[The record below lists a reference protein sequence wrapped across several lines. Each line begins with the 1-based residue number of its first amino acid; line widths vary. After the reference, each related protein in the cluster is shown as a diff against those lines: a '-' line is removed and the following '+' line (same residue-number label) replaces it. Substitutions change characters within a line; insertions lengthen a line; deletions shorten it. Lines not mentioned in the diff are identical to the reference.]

1 MQRLRQ
7 NYLLLLE
14 DIHNVGRKG
23 ATVVVKPGFANNYL
37 LPQKKAVVVNKH
49 TLQLQTRLQQERQ
62 QQAELDLKQSEE
74 LKKQL
79 ENKVFTFPMK
89 VDSNGQ
95 LYGSVSALDIARL
108 LTKEGYAIE
117 KKSIRLTQTIK
128 AVGEYPATVV
138 LKEGL
143 AVRVVIKVQP
153 EVTTPLNETPAT
165 PPQE

>member
-49 TLQLQTRLQQERQ
+49 TLQLQVRLQQERQ

-74 LKKQL
+74 IKNQL
-79 ENKVFTFPMK
+79 ENKVFTFPVK

-95 LYGSVSALDIARL
+95 LYGSVSVLDIARL
-108 LTKEGYAIE
+108 LTQEGYTIE
-117 KKSIRLTQTIK
+117 KKSIRLPQAIK
-128 AVGEYPATVV
+128 AVGEYPITVL

-143 AVRVVIKVQP
+143 TVRVVIKVQP
-153 EVTTPLNETPAT
+153 ESTTPPSETLGTA
-165 PPQE
+165 QE

>member
-1 MQRLRQ
+1 MCIRDR
-7 NYLLLLE
+7 
-14 DIHNVGRKG
+14 
-23 ATVVVKPGFANNYL
+23 
-37 LPQKKAVVVNKH
+37 
-49 TLQLQTRLQQERQ
+49 
-62 QQAELDLKQSEE
+62 
-74 LKKQL
+74 
-79 ENKVFTFPMK
+79 
-89 VDSNGQ
+89 
-95 LYGSVSALDIARL
+95 YGSVSALDIARL

>member
-49 TLQLQTRLQQERQ
+49 TLQLQARLQQERQ

-74 LKKQL
+74 MKKQL
-79 ENKVFTFPMK
+79 ENNVFTFPMK

-95 LYGSVSALDIARL
+95 LYGSVSTLDIARL
-108 LTKEGYAIE
+108 LIQEGYAIE

-128 AVGEYPATVV
+128 AVGDYPVTVL

-143 AVRVVIKVQP
+143 TVRIVIKVQP
-153 EVTTPLNETPAT
+153 ELTNPPNNETTTTAP
-165 PPQE
+165 E

>member
-49 TLQLQTRLQQERQ
+49 TQQLQARLQRERQ

-74 LKKQL
+74 IKNKL
-79 ENKVFTFPMK
+79 ENKVFTFPVK

-108 LTKEGYAIE
+108 LTQEGYSIE

-128 AVGEYPATVV
+128 AVGEYPINVL

-143 AVRVVIKVQP
+143 TVRVVIKVQP
-153 EVTTPLNETPAT
+153 ESTTPPSETSAT
-165 PPQE
+165 AQE

>member
-49 TLQLQTRLQQERQ
+49 TLQLQVRLQQERQ
-62 QQAELDLKQSEE
+62 QQAEVDLKQSEE
-74 LKKQL
+74 MKDKL
-79 ENKVFTFPMK
+79 ENKVFIFPVK

-95 LYGSVSALDIARL
+95 LYGSVSVLDIARL
-108 LTKEGYAIE
+108 FKQEGYTIE
-117 KKSIRLTQTIK
+117 KKSIRLPQAIK
-128 AVGEYPATVV
+128 AVGEYPITVL

-143 AVRVVIKVQP
+143 TVRVVIKVQP
-153 EVTTPLNETPAT
+153 ELTTPPSETLAT
-165 PPQE
+165 AQE

>member
-49 TLQLQTRLQQERQ
+49 TLQLQVRLQQERQ

-74 LKKQL
+74 IKNQL
-79 ENKVFTFPMK
+79 ENKVFSFPVK

-95 LYGSVSALDIARL
+95 LYGSVTALDIARL
-108 LTKEGYAIE
+108 LTQEGYKIE
-117 KKSIRLTQTIK
+117 KKSIRLAQPIK
-128 AVGEYPATVV
+128 GVGEYPITVL

-143 AVRVVIKVQP
+143 TVRVVIKVQP
-153 EVTTPLNETPAT
+153 ESTTPPSETLAT
-165 PPQE
+165 AQE

>member
-1 MQRLRQ
+1 M
-7 NYLLLLE
+7 
-14 DIHNVGRKG
+14 
-23 ATVVVKPGFANNYL
+23 
-37 LPQKKAVVVNKH
+37 PQKKAVVVNKH

>member
-49 TLQLQTRLQQERQ
+49 TLRLQERLQKERQ
-62 QQAELDLKQSEE
+62 QQAEIDLKQSEE
-74 LKKQL
+74 IQKQL
-79 ENKVFTFPMK
+79 ENKVFTFPSK
-89 VDSNGQ
+89 VDSTGQ
-95 LYGSVSALDIARL
+95 LYGSVSALDIVQL
-108 LTKEGYAIE
+108 LVQEGYPVE
-117 KKSIRLTQTIK
+117 KKSVRLAQPIK
-128 AVGEYPATVV
+128 SLGEYPVTV
-138 LKEGL
+138 LLREGITT
-143 AVRVVIKVQP
+143 RIVVKVEQESVNPP
-153 EVTTPLNETPAT
+153 ESIPAT